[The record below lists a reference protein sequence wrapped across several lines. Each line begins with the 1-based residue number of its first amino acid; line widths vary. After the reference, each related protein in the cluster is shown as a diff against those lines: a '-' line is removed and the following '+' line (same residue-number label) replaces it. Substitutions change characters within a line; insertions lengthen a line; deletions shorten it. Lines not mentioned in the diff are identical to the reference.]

1 MGYEKLSPRRWAFWK
16 FCDQPAADN
25 AFEPIEVTEPMSLVS
40 SIGTLKLKMVPT
52 YSNVLVSIELALSCW
67 QDTARRSNERLFVK
81 Q

>member
-52 YSNVLVSIELALSCW
+52 YSNALVSIELALSCW
-67 QDTARRSNERLFVK
+67 QDAARRSNERLFVE